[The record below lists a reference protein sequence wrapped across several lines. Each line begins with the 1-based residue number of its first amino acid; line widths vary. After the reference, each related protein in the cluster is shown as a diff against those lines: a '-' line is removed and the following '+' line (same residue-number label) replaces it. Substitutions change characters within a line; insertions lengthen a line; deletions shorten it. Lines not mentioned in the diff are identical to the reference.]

1 MNTFLLL
8 IVLSIEVWRPAY
20 GDNIENKLYD
30 SCIRHAEKKR
40 RQDEGGKSMCRCLA
54 QKYASGKAK
63 NPDNPSETIQ
73 FEIKKDFIKDLMSDW
88 KNVES
93 PPEREVGRHL
103 NKKRNKYE
111 TLTAEALGMGLGFN
125 CLVELRPESLKK

>member
-1 MNTFLLL
+1 MNIIILLA
-8 IVLSIEVWRPAY
+8 VLSLESWWPAY

-30 SCIRHAEKKR
+30 SCNRHAEKKR
-40 RQDEGGKSMCRCLA
+40 KQDEGGKAMCRCLA

-63 NPDNPSETIQ
+63 NPDNPAEIIQ
-73 FEIKKDFIKDLMSDW
+73 FEIKKDFIKDLMRDW

-93 PPEREVGRHL
+93 PPQRKAGRYF

-111 TLTAEALGMGLGFN
+111 TLTAESLGFGLGFN
-125 CLVELRPESLKK
+125 CLVELRPEGMKR